1 MNALLTNKFL
11 LVEDNL
17 EKLAETF
24 TETDIIELCSVF
36 DDKTNDSEVM
46 FGAIHLLETLS
57 TKKRCYDYG

>member
-24 TETDIIELCSVF
+24 TETDIIEE
-36 DDKTNDSEVM
+36 K
-46 FGAIHLLETLS
+46 
-57 TKKRCYDYG
+57 